1 VIDPADVAG
10 RAIRVL
16 IVDDHDLFRQ
26 GLRALLTEQG
36 FDVVGESATGEGAL
50 VLAGTYEP
58 DVVMMDLSMPG
69 MGGIEATRRLAERTP
84 GSRVVVLTIAAG
96 ERDVEDAI
104 AAGAAGYLLKDA
116 TPEEIAG
123 GIRAAAAGHA
133 PVSPRVTRGLIER
146 VRDRAGARGIRQAA
160 SLLTERELEVLR
172 LMSGGLSNR
181 EIADELHVTAAT
193 VKNHVASILAKLA
206 VENRVQAAV
215 YAARAGL
222 V

>member
-1 VIDPADVAG
+1 MEAAG
-10 RAIRVL
+10 AASRAIRVL

-36 FDVVGESATGEGAL
+36 FEVVGESATGEGAL
-50 VLAGTYEP
+50 VLAATYEP

-69 MGGIEATRRLAERTP
+69 MGGIEATRRLTERTP
-84 GSRVVVLTIAAG
+84 GSRVVVLTIAAA
-96 ERDVEDAI
+96 ERDVEDAV

-116 TPEEIAG
+116 NPEEIAA
-123 GIRAAAAGHA
+123 GIRAAAAGHT
-133 PVSPRVTRGLIER
+133 PLSPRVMRGFLER
-146 VRDRAGARGIRQAA
+146 VRDRAETRGIRETVAQ
-160 SLLTERELEVLR
+160 LTERELEVLR
-172 LMSGGLSNR
+172 LISGGLSNR
-181 EIADELHVTAAT
+181 DIADELHVTTAT
-193 VKNHVASILAKLA
+193 VKNHVASILAKLP

>member
-1 VIDPADVAG
+1 MIDADATEG
-10 RAIRVL
+10 PIRVL

-50 VLAGTYEP
+50 VLAATYEP
-58 DVVMMDLSMPG
+58 EVVMMDLSMPG

-104 AAGAAGYLLKDA
+104 AAGAAGYLLKEA
-116 TPEEIAG
+116 TPEEIGA

-133 PVSPRVTRGLIER
+133 PVSPRVTHGLIER

-160 SLLTERELEVLR
+160 SQLTERELEVLR

-181 EIADELHVTAAT
+181 EIAEELHVTAAT
-193 VKNHVASILAKLA
+193 VKNHVASILAKLP